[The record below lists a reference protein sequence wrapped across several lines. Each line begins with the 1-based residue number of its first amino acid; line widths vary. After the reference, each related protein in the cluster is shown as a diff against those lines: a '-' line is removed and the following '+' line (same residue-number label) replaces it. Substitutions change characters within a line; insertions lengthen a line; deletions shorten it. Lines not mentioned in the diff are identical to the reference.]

1 MSTLSRGGCKLLL
14 AATITC
20 YRNLPSWVTTVMYTN
35 GPIPTYFVQV
45 WDSTSGREL
54 LSFTGHDQEVFT
66 CMFSPDDINVVSCSA
81 DKTVKVLSQ
90 VNVEAWSSET
100 KWVDSGKSANFCSLM
115 AAIRLISIMLHN
127 NKWVNDIK
135 TVFMKKSDMD
145 LSILQNCI
153 CAIQIIVVVYLFR
166 TLMMTKMLL

>member
-1 MSTLSRGGCKLLL
+1 
-14 AATITC
+14 
-20 YRNLPSWVTTVMYTN
+20 
-35 GPIPTYFVQV
+35 
-45 WDSTSGREL
+45 
-54 LSFTGHDQEVFT
+54 
-66 CMFSPDDINVVSCSA
+66 
-81 DKTVKVLSQ
+81 
-90 VNVEAWSSET
+90 
-100 KWVDSGKSANFCSLM
+100 M

>member
-1 MSTLSRGGCKLLL
+1 MSTLSRGGCKLLV

-35 GPIPTYFVQV
+35 GPILTYFVQV

-135 TVFMKKSDMD
+135 T
-145 LSILQNCI
+145 
-153 CAIQIIVVVYLFR
+153 AIQIIVVVYLFR
-166 TLMMTKMLL
+166 TLMMAKMLL